1 MIFPYCPDCPN
12 SPKTANPCFISCYL
26 YDKHN
31 INIAV
36 LIFFKTYVCK
46 HESRHERKYI
56 ELKPTQ
62 KNWPTALWDFF
73 SLLIFSVILEIIEK
87 ESWFFLTF
95 FSCLDS
101 KTIEGRTYLSFNFVR
116 FSFILFCQ
124 IYSSNYIIQLNLSSE
139 IFAVWYLQSWSHSV
153 KVVQWG
159 AHKRLG
165 ICVSYFL
172 SFPFAFL
179 SLEKLPHT
187 LLQCRVPEGDLHCQ
201 CILSIFPASMH

>member
-1 MIFPYCPDCPN
+1 MEAITIKYHDLTDCRPYQ
-12 SPKTANPCFISCYL
+12 IW
-26 YDKHN
+26 
-31 INIAV
+31 
-36 LIFFKTYVCK
+36 
-46 HESRHERKYI
+46 EG
-56 ELKPTQ
+56 ELCEP
-62 KNWPTALWDFF
+62 PP
-73 SLLIFSVILEIIEK
+73 ILEILEK

-153 KVVQWG
+153 KVVEWG

-179 SLEKLPHT
+179 LLEKLPHT
-187 LLQCRVPEGDLHCQ
+187 LLQCSVPEGDLHCQ
-201 CILSIFPASMH
+201 CILSIFPASVHQFYANILVFVNINPFLYINDQFALLKPKRKPDVLDANS